1 MSAFGALFGHHDTVS
16 GMSYHEVITDAEMQA
31 ATSAW
36 GHSRRLRHVRL
47 RSGLGTIPDIF
58 ADDCR
63 TNLSALK

>member
-1 MSAFGALFGHHDTVS
+1 MPFGLSTLPKTAL
-16 GMSYHEVITDAEMQA
+16 
-31 ATSAW
+31 

-63 TNLSALK
+63 INLSALK